1 MLAESQLNNV
11 SRIRSGVGL
20 TRSSF
25 TQRET
30 PLCLPI
36 IILTFLT
43 FFDVVIFC
51 PIGSIEAYISIVN
64 QAPVLT
70 KEEEHALAVKFKE
83 NNDLDAAR
91 QLVLSQLRFV
101 VHIARTY
108 SGYGLPLADIIQ
120 EGNVGLMKAV
130 KKFDPDKGVRLVTYA
145 VHWIR
150 AEIHE
155 FVFDNWKIVKV
166 ATTKAQR
173 KLFFKLRNSKKKIG
187 WLTNDEK
194 NLIANDLGVKTRDV
208 ETMEQRL
215 ASKDVLFDRPEDDND
230 SYVSPAGFLP
240 APNSDPSRLVEKEN
254 WLESNIELLSEAM
267 DNLDNR
273 SKEVLKLRWL
283 TEEKVTLKEL
293 AKKFNVSLERV
304 RQIEEQAILDLREQL
319 LNP

>member
-1 MLAESQLNNV
+1 MSDLAIKNEIQLLG
-11 SRIRSGVGL
+11 S
-20 TRSSF
+20 
-25 TQRET
+25 
-30 PLCLPI
+30 
-36 IILTFLT
+36 
-43 FFDVVIFC
+43 
-51 PIGSIEAYISIVN
+51 IGSIEAYISIVN

-194 NLIANDLGVKTRDV
+194 SLIANDLGVKTRDV

-215 ASKDVLFDRPEDDND
+215 ASKDVLFDRPEDDSD

>member
-1 MLAESQLNNV
+1 MSDLAIKNEIQLL
-11 SRIRSGVGL
+11 G
-20 TRSSF
+20 
-25 TQRET
+25 
-30 PLCLPI
+30 
-36 IILTFLT
+36 
-43 FFDVVIFC
+43 

-194 NLIANDLGVKTRDV
+194 SLIANDLGVKTRDV

-215 ASKDVLFDRPEDDND
+215 ASKDVLFDRSEDNDD

-304 RQIEEQAILDLREQL
+304 RQIEEQAILDLREQI

>member
-1 MLAESQLNNV
+1 MSDLAIKNEIQLL
-11 SRIRSGVGL
+11 G
-20 TRSSF
+20 
-25 TQRET
+25 
-30 PLCLPI
+30 
-36 IILTFLT
+36 
-43 FFDVVIFC
+43 

-194 NLIANDLGVKTRDV
+194 NLIANDLGVKTTDV
-208 ETMEQRL
+208 EVMEERL
-215 ASKDVLFDRPEDDND
+215 ASKDVLFDRPEDDD
-230 SYVSPAGFLP
+230 HAYVSPAGFLP
-240 APNSDPSRLVEKEN
+240 APNSDPSKLAEEEN

>member
-1 MLAESQLNNV
+1 MIFELFMSDLAIKNEIQLL
-11 SRIRSGVGL
+11 G
-20 TRSSF
+20 
-25 TQRET
+25 
-30 PLCLPI
+30 
-36 IILTFLT
+36 
-43 FFDVVIFC
+43 

-194 NLIANDLGVKTRDV
+194 SLIANDLGVKTRDV

-240 APNSDPSRLVEKEN
+240 APNSDPSSLVEKEN

>member
-1 MLAESQLNNV
+1 MSDVAIKNEIQLL
-11 SRIRSGVGL
+11 G
-20 TRSSF
+20 
-25 TQRET
+25 
-30 PLCLPI
+30 
-36 IILTFLT
+36 
-43 FFDVVIFC
+43 

-64 QAPVLT
+64 QAPILT
-70 KEEEHALAVKFKE
+70 KEEEHALAVEFKE

-173 KLFFKLRNSKKKIG
+173 KLFFKLRNSKKKLG

-194 NLIANDLGVKTRDV
+194 SLIANDLGVKIKDV
-208 ETMEQRL
+208 ATMEERL
-215 ASKDVLFDRPEDDND
+215 ASKDVLFDRPEDDSD

-319 LNP
+319 LNA

>member
-1 MLAESQLNNV
+1 MNDLAIKNEIQLL
-11 SRIRSGVGL
+11 G
-20 TRSSF
+20 
-25 TQRET
+25 
-30 PLCLPI
+30 
-36 IILTFLT
+36 
-43 FFDVVIFC
+43 

-130 KKFDPDKGVRLVTYA
+130 KKFDPEKGVRLVTYA

-194 NLIANDLGVKTRDV
+194 NLIANDLGVKTTDV
-208 ETMEQRL
+208 EVMEERL
-215 ASKDVLFDRPEDDND
+215 ASKDVLFDRPEDDD
-230 SYVSPAGFLP
+230 HAYVSPAGFLP
-240 APNSDPSRLVEKEN
+240 APNSDPSKLAEEEN

>member
-1 MLAESQLNNV
+1 MSDLAIKNEIQLL
-11 SRIRSGVGL
+11 G
-20 TRSSF
+20 
-25 TQRET
+25 
-30 PLCLPI
+30 
-36 IILTFLT
+36 
-43 FFDVVIFC
+43 

-70 KEEEHALAVKFKE
+70 KEEEHALAVKFKK

-215 ASKDVLFDRPEDDND
+215 ASKDVLFDRPEDGND

>member
-1 MLAESQLNNV
+1 MSDLAIKNEIQLL
-11 SRIRSGVGL
+11 G
-20 TRSSF
+20 
-25 TQRET
+25 
-30 PLCLPI
+30 
-36 IILTFLT
+36 
-43 FFDVVIFC
+43 

-194 NLIANDLGVKTRDV
+194 SLIANDLGVKIKDV
-208 ETMEQRL
+208 ATMEERL
-215 ASKDVLFDRPEDDND
+215 ASKDVLFDRPEDDSD

-240 APNSDPSRLVEKEN
+240 APNSDPSRLVEKDN

-319 LNP
+319 HNP

>member
-1 MLAESQLNNV
+1 MSDLAIKNEIQLL
-11 SRIRSGVGL
+11 G
-20 TRSSF
+20 
-25 TQRET
+25 
-30 PLCLPI
+30 
-36 IILTFLT
+36 
-43 FFDVVIFC
+43 

-91 QLVLSQLRFV
+91 QLILSQLRFV

-194 NLIANDLGVKTRDV
+194 SLIANDLGVKTRDV

-215 ASKDVLFDRPEDDND
+215 ASKDVLFARPEDDND

>member
-1 MLAESQLNNV
+1 MSDLTIKNEIQLL
-11 SRIRSGVGL
+11 G
-20 TRSSF
+20 
-25 TQRET
+25 
-30 PLCLPI
+30 
-36 IILTFLT
+36 
-43 FFDVVIFC
+43 

-70 KEEEHALAVKFKE
+70 KEEEHALAVKFKD

-194 NLIANDLGVKTRDV
+194 SLIANDLGVKTRDV

>member
-1 MLAESQLNNV
+1 MSDIAIKNEIQLL
-11 SRIRSGVGL
+11 G
-20 TRSSF
+20 
-25 TQRET
+25 
-30 PLCLPI
+30 
-36 IILTFLT
+36 
-43 FFDVVIFC
+43 

-173 KLFFKLRNSKKKIG
+173 KLFFKLRNQKKKIG

-194 NLIANDLGVKTRDV
+194 SLIANDLGVKATDV
-208 ETMEQRL
+208 ETMEERL
-215 ASKDVLFDRPEDDND
+215 ASKDVLFDRPEDDENT
-230 SYVSPAGFLP
+230 YVSPAGFLP
-240 APNSDPSRLVEKEN
+240 APDSDPSKLIEEEN
-254 WLESNIELLSEAM
+254 WLENNAGLLSEAM
-267 DNLDNR
+267 DKLDNR
-273 SKEVLKLRWL
+273 SREILKLRWL
-283 TEEKVTLKEL
+283 TEEKVTLKVL

>member
-1 MLAESQLNNV
+1 MSDLAIKNEIQLL
-11 SRIRSGVGL
+11 G
-20 TRSSF
+20 
-25 TQRET
+25 
-30 PLCLPI
+30 
-36 IILTFLT
+36 
-43 FFDVVIFC
+43 

-194 NLIANDLGVKTRDV
+194 SLIANDLGVKTKDV

-215 ASKDVLFDRPEDDND
+215 ASKDVLFDRPEDDNN

>member
-1 MLAESQLNNV
+1 MSDLAIKNEIQLL
-11 SRIRSGVGL
+11 G
-20 TRSSF
+20 
-25 TQRET
+25 
-30 PLCLPI
+30 
-36 IILTFLT
+36 
-43 FFDVVIFC
+43 

-194 NLIANDLGVKTRDV
+194 SLIANDLGVKTKDV
-208 ETMEQRL
+208 ATMEERL
-215 ASKDVLFDRPEDDND
+215 ASKDVLFDRPEDDSD

>member
-1 MLAESQLNNV
+1 MSDLAIKNEIQLL
-11 SRIRSGVGL
+11 G
-20 TRSSF
+20 
-25 TQRET
+25 
-30 PLCLPI
+30 
-36 IILTFLT
+36 
-43 FFDVVIFC
+43 

-91 QLVLSQLRFV
+91 QLVLSQSRFV

-194 NLIANDLGVKTRDV
+194 SLIANDLGVKTRDV

>member
-1 MLAESQLNNV
+1 MSDLAIKNEIQLL
-11 SRIRSGVGL
+11 G
-20 TRSSF
+20 
-25 TQRET
+25 
-30 PLCLPI
+30 
-36 IILTFLT
+36 
-43 FFDVVIFC
+43 

-173 KLFFKLRNSKKKIG
+173 KLFFKLRNSKKKID

-194 NLIANDLGVKTRDV
+194 SLIANDLGVKTRDV

>member
-1 MLAESQLNNV
+1 MSDLAIKNEIQLL
-11 SRIRSGVGL
+11 G
-20 TRSSF
+20 
-25 TQRET
+25 
-30 PLCLPI
+30 
-36 IILTFLT
+36 
-43 FFDVVIFC
+43 

-70 KEEEHALAVKFKE
+70 KEEEHALAVKFKD

-173 KLFFKLRNSKKKIG
+173 KLFFKLRNSKKKVG

-194 NLIANDLGVKTRDV
+194 SLIANDLGVKTRDV
-208 ETMEQRL
+208 ETMEERL
-215 ASKDVLFDRPEDDND
+215 ASRDVLFDQPEDDENA
-230 SYVSPAGFLP
+230 YVSPAGFLP
-240 APNSDPSRLVEKEN
+240 APNSDPSRLAEKEN

>member
-1 MLAESQLNNV
+1 MSDLAIKNEIQLL
-11 SRIRSGVGL
+11 G
-20 TRSSF
+20 
-25 TQRET
+25 
-30 PLCLPI
+30 
-36 IILTFLT
+36 
-43 FFDVVIFC
+43 

-64 QAPVLT
+64 QAPALT
-70 KEEEHALAVKFKE
+70 KEEERALAVKFKE

-130 KKFDPDKGVRLVTYA
+130 KKFDPEKGVRLVTYA

-194 NLIANDLGVKTRDV
+194 NLIANDLGVKTTDV
-208 ETMEQRL
+208 EVMEERL
-215 ASKDVLFDRPEDDND
+215 ASKDVLFDRPEDDDNA
-230 SYVSPAGFLP
+230 YVSPAGFLP
-240 APNSDPSRLVEKEN
+240 APNSDPSKLAEEEN

-267 DNLDNR
+267 EKLDNR

-283 TEEKVTLKEL
+283 TEEKATLKEL

>member
-1 MLAESQLNNV
+1 MSDLAIKNEIQLL
-11 SRIRSGVGL
+11 G
-20 TRSSF
+20 
-25 TQRET
+25 
-30 PLCLPI
+30 
-36 IILTFLT
+36 
-43 FFDVVIFC
+43 

-70 KEEEHALAVKFKE
+70 KEEEHALAIKFKE

-130 KKFDPDKGVRLVTYA
+130 KKFDPEKGVRLVTYA

-194 NLIANDLGVKTRDV
+194 NLIANDLGVKTTDV
-208 ETMEQRL
+208 EVMEERL
-215 ASKDVLFDRPEDDND
+215 ASKDVLFDRPEDDD
-230 SYVSPAGFLP
+230 HAYVSPAGFLP
-240 APNSDPSRLVEKEN
+240 APNSDPSKLAEEEN

-267 DNLDNR
+267 EKLDNR

-283 TEEKVTLKEL
+283 TEDKVTLKEL

>member
-1 MLAESQLNNV
+1 MSDLAIKNEIQLL
-11 SRIRSGVGL
+11 G
-20 TRSSF
+20 
-25 TQRET
+25 
-30 PLCLPI
+30 
-36 IILTFLT
+36 
-43 FFDVVIFC
+43 

-173 KLFFKLRNSKKKIG
+173 KLFFKLRNSKKKVG

>member
-1 MLAESQLNNV
+1 MSDLAIKNEIQLL
-11 SRIRSGVGL
+11 GL
-20 TRSSF
+20 
-25 TQRET
+25 
-30 PLCLPI
+30 
-36 IILTFLT
+36 
-43 FFDVVIFC
+43 
-51 PIGSIEAYISIVN
+51 IGSIEAYISIVN

-194 NLIANDLGVKTRDV
+194 SLIANDLGVKTRDV

-215 ASKDVLFDRPEDDND
+215 ASKDVLFDRPEDGSD

>member
-1 MLAESQLNNV
+1 MNDLAIKNEIQLL
-11 SRIRSGVGL
+11 G
-20 TRSSF
+20 
-25 TQRET
+25 
-30 PLCLPI
+30 
-36 IILTFLT
+36 
-43 FFDVVIFC
+43 

-70 KEEEHALAVKFKE
+70 KEEEHALAIKFKE

-130 KKFDPDKGVRLVTYA
+130 KKFDPEKGVRLVTYA

-194 NLIANDLGVKTRDV
+194 NLIANDLGVKTTDV
-208 ETMEQRL
+208 EVMEERL
-215 ASKDVLFDRPEDDND
+215 ASKDVLFDRPEDDD
-230 SYVSPAGFLP
+230 HAYVSPAGFLP
-240 APNSDPSRLVEKEN
+240 APNSDPSKLAEEEN

-267 DNLDNR
+267 EKLDNR

-283 TEEKVTLKEL
+283 TEEKATLKEL
-293 AKKFNVSLERV
+293 AKKFNVSLELSL
-304 RQIEEQAILDLREQL
+304 IHI
-319 LNP
+319 

>member
-1 MLAESQLNNV
+1 MSDLAIKNEIQLL
-11 SRIRSGVGL
+11 G
-20 TRSSF
+20 
-25 TQRET
+25 
-30 PLCLPI
+30 
-36 IILTFLT
+36 
-43 FFDVVIFC
+43 

-194 NLIANDLGVKTRDV
+194 SLIANDLGVKTRDV

-304 RQIEEQAILDLREQL
+304 RQIEEQAILALREQL

>member
-1 MLAESQLNNV
+1 MNDLAIKNEIQLL
-11 SRIRSGVGL
+11 G
-20 TRSSF
+20 
-25 TQRET
+25 
-30 PLCLPI
+30 
-36 IILTFLT
+36 
-43 FFDVVIFC
+43 

-130 KKFDPDKGVRLVTYA
+130 KKFDPEKGVRLVTYA

-194 NLIANDLGVKTRDV
+194 I
-208 ETMEQRL
+208 
-215 ASKDVLFDRPEDDND
+215 
-230 SYVSPAGFLP
+230 
-240 APNSDPSRLVEKEN
+240 
-254 WLESNIELLSEAM
+254 
-267 DNLDNR
+267 
-273 SKEVLKLRWL
+273 
-283 TEEKVTLKEL
+283 
-293 AKKFNVSLERV
+293 
-304 RQIEEQAILDLREQL
+304 
-319 LNP
+319 

>member
-1 MLAESQLNNV
+1 MSDLAIKNEIQLL
-11 SRIRSGVGL
+11 G
-20 TRSSF
+20 
-25 TQRET
+25 
-30 PLCLPI
+30 
-36 IILTFLT
+36 
-43 FFDVVIFC
+43 

-130 KKFDPDKGVRLVTYA
+130 KKFDPEKGVRLVTYA

-194 NLIANDLGVKTRDV
+194 NLIANDLGVKTTDV
-208 ETMEQRL
+208 EVMEERL
-215 ASKDVLFDRPEDDND
+215 ASKDVLFDRPEDDD
-230 SYVSPAGFLP
+230 HAYVSPAGFLP
-240 APNSDPSRLVEKEN
+240 APNSDPSKLAEEEN